1 MFCRAIKQ
9 TIERDQDFSLQKN
22 VVSDEL
28 NSVNLTQ
35 KQQNANI
42 LDKLR
47 ADKGCDYLSQYSTAS
62 IKLTESHIKSSIFA
76 SVNPTNAIVTIR
88 TTDEAESDVSRD
100 QSNMANRIEIPLTA
114 ETSQSSKIELSSS
127 KFEEK
132 EILGL
137 KLMFS
142 LFDRSGQN
150 VITYEDLVA
159 YAEETQDLAAIRDA
173 GIALDIVDIDG
184 DGRIGLVDFIRF
196 ATRLKNSWN
205 KQQYRPLEM

>member
-1 MFCRAIKQ
+1 MTNQ
-9 TIERDQDFSLQKN
+9 T
-22 VVSDEL
+22 V
-28 NSVNLTQ
+28 
-35 KQQNANI
+35 NI

-47 ADKGCDYLSQYSTAS
+47 IDKGCDYLSQFSTAS
-62 IKLTESHIKSSIFA
+62 IKLTENHTESPIIA
-76 SVNPTNAIVTIR
+76 NVNPANAIVTIR
-88 TTDEAESDVSRD
+88 KTDEPDFEFNSAQSVMTDMNEMPLSDS
-100 QSNMANRIEIPLTA
+100 A
-114 ETSQSSKIELSSS
+114 QSSKIELSSS

-173 GIALDIVDIDG
+173 GTALDIVDIDG

-205 KQQYRPLEM
+205 RQQYRPLEM